1 MHRSFVVTAAAAAVL
16 SGCSWFSDSS
26 SIDYKSA
33 GTLPPLEVPPDLTA
47 PQRDNRYAVPETARS
62 SATLSG
68 YQAERRDPARAA
80 QAAGGAPVVLPEV
93 ERMKVERAGTQRW
106 LVVQEPAEKLW
117 PLIKSFW
124 QESGFLIKM
133 EAPEA
138 GVMETDW
145 VEDRARVSAGAIRD
159 VLSKALDTLYS
170 TSERDKYRTRLDRTI
185 DGKGTEIYISHR
197 GMQEVYTTMRDPT
210 SSAPGDTKWQAR
222 APDPELEAEFLRRLM
237 VRLGAPEE
245 RAKQLAAGGQPQLR
259 AEIVKSNDG
268 SELLQVHEPFDRA
281 WRRVGL
287 ALDRVGFTVEDRDR
301 QKGLYFVRYADPEA
315 EMKEKDS
322 GLIGRLFS
330 WGSDSKVKAAQYRV
344 QVSQETSGSQVHV
357 LNKDGA
363 AERSKTA
370 QRILALLHEQLK

>member
-145 VEDRARVSAGAIRD
+145 AEDRARVSAGAIRD
-159 VLSKALDTLYS
+159 VFSKALDTLYS
-170 TSERDKYRTRLDRTI
+170 TSERDKYRTRLDRTA